1 MFFSHDL
8 YLRVLRGDSAHGPH
22 GVYVPGRG
30 VYVPGAK
37 GAPHPNGRAPP
48 NLTKAQGSSKSHRW
62 PRATSG
68 RRMGS
73 SEREV
78 IMKKIIFI
86 AVVAIAAL
94 AVILDDGRPRP
105 RMYRHH

>member
-1 MFFSHDL
+1 MD
-8 YLRVLRGDSAHGPH
+8 P
-22 GVYVPGRG
+22 
-30 VYVPGAK
+30 
-37 GAPHPNGRAPP
+37 
-48 NLTKAQGSSKSHRW
+48 
-62 PRATSG
+62 
-68 RRMGS
+68 

>member
-1 MFFSHDL
+1 MAL
-8 YLRVLRGDSAHGPH
+8 G
-22 GVYVPGRG
+22 GVGRE
-30 VYVPGAK
+30 
-37 GAPHPNGRAPP
+37 NGLIR
-48 NLTKAQGSSKSHRW
+48 
-62 PRATSG
+62 
-68 RRMGS
+68 
-73 SEREV
+73 EREA

>member
-1 MFFSHDL
+1 MAPG
-8 YLRVLRGDSAHGPH
+8 GDDRENGPI
-22 GVYVPGRG
+22 R
-30 VYVPGAK
+30 
-37 GAPHPNGRAPP
+37 
-48 NLTKAQGSSKSHRW
+48 
-62 PRATSG
+62 
-68 RRMGS
+68 
-73 SEREV
+73 EREV